1 MDSRKLVI
9 KESMIVLLGV
19 TLCSAA
25 MVGIFALLGSLVTFL
40 GTYLSK
46 LNTKKEEKNRKRIKN
61 YLEEI
66 KGFYNLEKLYMK
78 AVSELREKIPNNQES
93 TAPLGIQKE
102 FRRINEDEC
111 GIILSMTDHQ
121 ADKMLSN
128 ME

>member
-1 MDSRKLVI
+1 M
-9 KESMIVLLGV
+9 KEAIIG
-19 TLCSAA
+19 
-25 MVGIFALLGSLVTFL
+25 GIFALLGSLVTFL
-40 GTYLSK
+40 GTYLSN
-46 LNTKKEEKNRKRIKN
+46 LNTKKEAKNRKRIKN

-78 AVSELREKIPNNQES
+78 AVSELRGKIPNNQES

>member
-1 MDSRKLVI
+1 
-9 KESMIVLLGV
+9 
-19 TLCSAA
+19 
-25 MVGIFALLGSLVTFL
+25 
-40 GTYLSK
+40 
-46 LNTKKEEKNRKRIKN
+46 
-61 YLEEI
+61 
-66 KGFYNLEKLYMK
+66 MK
-78 AVSELREKIPNNQES
+78 AVSELRGKIPNNQES

>member
-1 MDSRKLVI
+1 M
-9 KESMIVLLGV
+9 KEAIIG
-19 TLCSAA
+19 
-25 MVGIFALLGSLVTFL
+25 GIFALLGSLVTFL
-40 GTYLSK
+40 GTYLAN
-46 LNTKKEEKNRKRIKN
+46 LNTKKEERTRKRIKN

-66 KGFYNLEKLYMK
+66 KGFYNLEQLYMN
-78 AVSELREKIPNNQES
+78 AVAELRGKVPNNQES

-102 FRRINEDEC
+102 FRRRNEDEC